1 MGQKVN
7 PIVFRLNSKIAE
19 SKSQYY
25 GKNME
30 EFSYYLY
37 QDIEIKKYLTRI
49 FESHCMILQYCV
61 IKRSNLKIN
70 IYVNF
75 YVTSKISV
83 KFLSSFSNILTL
95 KFFIY
100 KKSLNFNKFFK
111 TIAFKSKIK
120 KTILRH
126 DSLDLEPSEDL
137 AGTKNKSN
145 YISILKKK
153 VIESLLQFT
162 GVSKVSLNLNNLQ
175 NNSIL
180 KVINNAE
187 LKSKIQELS
196 IYSKERFFKEAIE
209 ILILVFTNKES
220 SKLLSKFIAF
230 QFQIMK
236 RHNTFL
242 TFLKRSIFIFNT
254 IKFASIQGI
263 KILINGRF
271 NGVPRAKGRII
282 QNGRLPLQSLNS
294 KINYHNTEAQ
304 TPYGTFGIKVWV
316 CENNK

>member
-7 PIVFRLNSKIAE
+7 PIVFRLNSKI
-19 SKSQYY
+19 SDCKSQYF

-37 QDIEIKKYLTRI
+37 QDLEIKKYLTRI
-49 FESHCMILQYCV
+49 FESHGMILQDCV

-70 IYVNF
+70 IYTNF

-83 KFLSSFSNILTL
+83 KFLSSFSNILAL
-95 KFFIY
+95 KFFVN
-100 KKSLNFNKFFK
+100 KKSLNFNKFFRA
-111 TIAFKSKIK
+111 IAFKSKIK
-120 KTILRH
+120 KTILLYNLKKKE
-126 DSLDLEPSEDL
+126 SKSFI
-137 AGTKNKSN
+137 KNKSN

-153 VIESLLQFT
+153 ILESLLQFT
-162 GVSKVSLNLNNLQ
+162 GVSKVFLNLNNLQ
-175 NNSIL
+175 NDAVL
-180 KVINNAE
+180 KVINNLE
-187 LKSKIQELS
+187 LKTKIQELS
-196 IYSKERFFKEAIE
+196 IYSKERFFKEAVE
-209 ILILVFTNKES
+209 ILILVFTTKEN
-220 SKLLSKFIAF
+220 SKLLAKFIAF
-230 QFQIMK
+230 QFQMMK

-242 TFLKRSIFIFNT
+242 TFLKRSLFIFNT
-254 IKFASIQGI
+254 LKFSSIQGV

-316 CENNK
+316 CEK

>member
-7 PIVFRLNSKIAE
+7 PIVFRLNSKISE
-19 SKSQYY
+19 SKSQYF
-25 GKNME
+25 GKNTE

-37 QDIEIKKYLTRI
+37 QDIEIKKYLNRI
-49 FESHCMILQYCV
+49 FESHGMILQDCF

-83 KFLSSFSNILTL
+83 KFLSSFSNILAL
-95 KFFIY
+95 KFFVN
-100 KKSLNFNKFFK
+100 KKSLNFRKFFK
-111 TIAFKSKIK
+111 AIAFKSKIK
-120 KTILRH
+120 KTILLFN
-126 DSLDLEPSEDL
+126 SKKAESKSFIN
-137 AGTKNKSN
+137 TKST
-145 YISILKKK
+145 YISILRKKI
-153 VIESLLQFT
+153 VESLLQFT
-162 GVSKVSLNLNNLQ
+162 GVSKISLNLNNLQ
-175 NNSIL
+175 NDSVFKIMHNY
-180 KVINNAE
+180 E
-187 LKSKIQELS
+187 LKLKIQELS
-196 IYSKERFFKEAIE
+196 IYSKERFFNEAIE
-209 ILILVFTNKES
+209 ILILVFMNKES

-236 RHNTFL
+236 KHNTFL
-242 TFLKRSIFIFNT
+242 TFLKRSLFIFNT
-254 IKFASIQGI
+254 LKFSSIQGV

-294 KINYHNTEAQ
+294 KISYHNTEAQ

-316 CENNK
+316 CEK